1 MGRMNARSPWEESH
15 GCSAART
22 AAACGPRSHPCQ
34 PRGDERGA
42 GARGLPP
49 ARALQHAHD
58 AALRPSR
65 RPRYRTGRG
74 RWSLAVSDPAD
85 GDPGQAALADPSPST
100 APGGGEIPD
109 TGSAK
114 GGEPAGPSD
123 PGQGG
128 DGDPQAGAPTSAAVE
143 LPATVKFFDPARG
156 FGFVIP
162 DTGGREVFVHSS
174 VLFRSGMTDL
184 APGQR
189 VFVRAESAPRGL
201 QATEIERKPPA

>member
-1 MGRMNARSPWEESH
+1 MSATSDKLSEIAGRAATDIERSVKLASIRVELSN
-15 GCSAART
+15 G
-22 AAACGPRSHPCQ
+22 GKQ
-34 PRGDERGA
+34 G
-42 GARGLPP
+42 
-49 ARALQHAHD
+49 
-58 AALRPSR
+58 
-65 RPRYRTGRG
+65 RYVSDRG

-128 DGDPQAGAPTSAAVE
+128 DGDPQAGAPTSAVVE

-201 QATEIERKPPA
+201 QATEIEPI